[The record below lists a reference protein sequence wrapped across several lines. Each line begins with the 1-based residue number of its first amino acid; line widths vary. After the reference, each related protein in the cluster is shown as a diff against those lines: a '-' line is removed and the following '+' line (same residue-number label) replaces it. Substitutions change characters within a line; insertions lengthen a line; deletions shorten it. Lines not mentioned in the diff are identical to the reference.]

1 MICSIGDDRSCVD
14 CGLTHRLQ
22 SSKIRLEGHC
32 SRSLIGRRPKQCAD
46 YLFLLMRRQTLA
58 RPLYLIVALAVIA
71 GITFAAPSQR
81 SHKRRHHPRKAA
93 VTRHTVTARSNATN
107 ASIARRVRRGRRL
120 ARYNPWTSPTYA
132 DSTIGDKVDG
142 DDLVVR
148 RAAVEA
154 LGRYNGTVVAVD
166 ATTGRILT
174 IVNQQLAL
182 SGGFQPCST
191 VKIAVALASLSEGI
205 IDRVTPVRLYGRTR
219 MDLTQA
225 LAHSNNYFFANLGVK
240 LGYDKWAY
248 YARLFGYGEKA
259 GLNIPGEEPG
269 FFADEPPSSGMGM
282 MTSFGDGIRQTPLE
296 LAALLSAVSNG
307 GTMYYLQYPQ
317 SATEVEQFVPRV
329 KRHLGIAEFIPQI
342 KPGLNAAVEFGTAR
356 RAVYEPQSP
365 VCGKTGTCTG
375 GAAHLGW
382 FGSFNDYGQNKIVVV
397 TLLTGGLGVS
407 GPIASG
413 ITGAIYRKLEDQG
426 YFGRRPVFSP
436 AVLLQR

>member
-1 MICSIGDDRSCVD
+1 VS
-14 CGLTHRLQ
+14 
-22 SSKIRLEGHC
+22 
-32 SRSLIGRRPKQCAD
+32 
-46 YLFLLMRRQTLA
+46 
-58 RPLYLIVALAVIA
+58 
-71 GITFAAPSQR
+71 
-81 SHKRRHHPRKAA
+81 
-93 VTRHTVTARSNATN
+93 
-107 ASIARRVRRGRRL
+107 RGRRL

-154 LGRYNGTVVAVD
+154 LGPYNGTVVAVD
-166 ATTGRILT
+166 ASTGRILT
-174 IVNQQLAL
+174 MVNQQLGL

-191 VKIAVALASLSEGI
+191 VKIAVALASLSEGL

-248 YARLFGYGEKA
+248 YAKLFGYGEKA

-296 LAALLSAVSNG
+296 LAALISAVSNG

-317 SATEVEQFVPRV
+317 SAKEVEQFVPRV

-342 KPGLNAAVEFGTAR
+342 KPGMNGAVEFGTAR
-356 RAVYEPQSP
+356 RAVFDPQAP

-375 GAAHLGW
+375 GVAHLGW

-397 TLLTGGLGVS
+397 TLLTGGPGVS

-413 ITGAIYRKLEDQG
+413 ITGAIYRKLEQEG

-436 AVLLQR
+436 AILLQR